1 MALEGLAAGKH
12 IELRFE
18 GRRTDRYGRLLAQVF
33 AAERGKRLWLQQA
46 KLAKGLACFYSFPDH
61 RGCARAL
68 LAAEGEARTKRLG
81 VWGSPAYRIVEA
93 SDLDR
98 LDRLMHSFQLIEG
111 KLMAVGGRRR
121 PPLPQFRRRLA
132 KRRQHCAQGHPSFFR
147 RRNRSQGAR
156 RQGLEVR
163 GTLLWRNGPMIEA
176 SHPEQIERLPAD
188 SRRKM

>member
-1 MALEGLAAGKH
+1 LALEGLAAGKH

-33 AAERGKRLWLQQA
+33 AEERGKRLWLQQA
-46 KLAKGLACFYSFPDH
+46 MLAKGIACFYSFPDH

-98 LDRLMHSFQLIEG
+98 LDRLMHSFQLVEG
-111 KLMAVGGRRR
+111 KVMAVGEGAGRLYLNFAEDWRSDFTVSIVR
-121 PPLPQFRRRLA
+121 ARTSKLFPP
-132 KRRQHCAQGHPSFFR
+132 
-147 RRNRSQGAR
+147 
-156 RQGLEVR
+156 
-163 GTLLWRNGPMIEA
+163 
-176 SHPEQIERLPAD
+176 PESI
-188 SRRKM
+188 SRRSPART